1 MIIIFRLFL
10 IFLSINAYSLE
21 IIRDPIFENY
31 FKNIQLKYDLPEANV
46 YIVEHNEINAFVL
59 GKNIYFTTGMIK
71 DIKQEDVLK
80 SIYFHEVGH
89 IFHNHY
95 NSKKIEINSSKK
107 NKVYNNIL
115 SIGAAIFTGN
125 ANIGIATNL
134 SIDQS
139 ILNNLSTN
147 SIKYEIQADNFML
160 ENIRKNKI
168 NTSDLIDFFNNIPE
182 SNNKFYKSHPT
193 NKNRVISLKKYTNF
207 IKNKNS
213 ISFEWLKAKYG
224 RNSNISEFN
233 NFFSSLDK
241 GIINKRDSKLIE
253 DIYYADYEIYKT
265 GIMID
270 DIEQMYLNLI
280 EVNSN
285 SYLKIEFY
293 NMVIDSNITEYFEMI
308 EKNKHN
314 SEIQSEYFFYFLYGK
329 YYNKINSEDLSN
341 FYFCQFYE
349 MAKLKNKSDYY
360 CNKYDINSIPK
371 IDNSYAILK

>member
-59 GKNIYFTTGMIK
+59 GKNIYFTKGMIRN
-71 DIKQEDVLK
+71 IKQEDVLK

-89 IFHNHY
+89 IYHNHY
-95 NSKKIEINSSKK
+95 NSKKIEINSRKK
-107 NKVYNNIL
+107 NMFYNNIL

-139 ILNNLSTN
+139 ILNNLSSN

-182 SNNKFYKSHPT
+182 SNNKF
-193 NKNRVISLKKYTNF
+193 
-207 IKNKNS
+207 
-213 ISFEWLKAKYG
+213 
-224 RNSNISEFN
+224 
-233 NFFSSLDK
+233 
-241 GIINKRDSKLIE
+241 
-253 DIYYADYEIYKT
+253 
-265 GIMID
+265 
-270 DIEQMYLNLI
+270 
-280 EVNSN
+280 
-285 SYLKIEFY
+285 
-293 NMVIDSNITEYFEMI
+293 
-308 EKNKHN
+308 
-314 SEIQSEYFFYFLYGK
+314 
-329 YYNKINSEDLSN
+329 
-341 FYFCQFYE
+341 
-349 MAKLKNKSDYY
+349 
-360 CNKYDINSIPK
+360 
-371 IDNSYAILK
+371 